1 MHLLTLHGQSTIIRC
16 SYLCW
21 RASHA
26 DLRLTCLPACLGC
39 CCNNVLQEPML
50 AARIM
55 IEDCMLLL
63 SDVEDIDRMFA
74 AAAVAAG
81 GAAGGMAPPGGPV
94 LIAPAQAQML
104 LHRRAAL
111 LGGIAASF
119 RLPNAP
125 TLPSA
130 ADSEAAAAA
139 TGGDGVFIRL
149 MGLPKGR
156 ALVNKTLRLMFSA
169 PPSAAGKGSKGAA
182 AAGGSGAAAAAE
194 GAAADDGG
202 KSVGL
207 DVIWALLRNAG
218 LTFGP
223 AVAAAA
229 GSEAERRMTNATV
242 ALSAAASEMIKR
254 LTTPEEAVACLAACI
269 AGLEACAAAA
279 TAAGASQLLPLFPAG
294 RLPADGSPDWLG
306 SVLASLLLRSSELG
320 LGSFAASGNMR
331 TLGEG
336 YDKDARELAEQEAR
350 ESGDG
355 ADTAAATK
363 WGQLLGRFA
372 ELIMLHLWALLQ
384 AVKGGGMAAA
394 GGGVAVDVRPYLQKL
409 SCVPLM
415 RVLMAHCD
423 APQQEQLKSY
433 LSELSH

>member
-1 MHLLTLHGQSTIIRC
+1 
-16 SYLCW
+16 
-21 RASHA
+21 
-26 DLRLTCLPACLGC
+26 
-39 CCNNVLQEPML
+39 ML

-74 AAAVAAG
+74 AAAAAAG

-94 LIAPAQAQML
+94 LLSTPQVQML

-130 ADSEAAAAA
+130 ADAAAAA
-139 TGGDGVFIRL
+139 AAGGDGVFIRL

-156 ALVNKTLRLMFSA
+156 ALVNKTLRLMFSP
-169 PPSAAGKGSKGAA
+169 PPSAAGKGSKQGAA
-182 AAGGSGAAAAAE
+182 AAGSGSGAAAEDAAAE
-194 GAAADDGG
+194 DGS

-207 DVIWALLRNAG
+207 DVIWALLRNAE

-254 LTTPEEAVACLAACI
+254 LSTPDEAVACLAACI

-279 TAAGASQLLPLFPAG
+279 TAGGASQLLPLFPAG

-320 LGSFAASGNMR
+320 LGSFAATGNMR

-336 YDKDARELAEQEAR
+336 YDKEARELAEQEAR
-350 ESGDG
+350 ESGGG
-355 ADTAAATK
+355 ADAAAASK
-363 WGQLLGRFA
+363 WGQLLRRFA

-394 GGGVAVDVRPYLQKL
+394 AGGAAVDVRPYVQKL
-409 SCVPLM
+409 SFVPLM
-415 RVLMAHCD
+415 RVLMAHSD

-433 LSELSH
+433 VSELSH

>member
-1 MHLLTLHGQSTIIRC
+1 
-16 SYLCW
+16 
-21 RASHA
+21 
-26 DLRLTCLPACLGC
+26 
-39 CCNNVLQEPML
+39 ML

-74 AAAVAAG
+74 AAVAAAG

-94 LIAPAQAQML
+94 LLSPPQVQML

-130 ADSEAAAAA
+130 ENVAAAA
-139 TGGDGVFIRL
+139 GGDGVFIRL

-156 ALVNKTLRLMFSA
+156 ALVNKTLRLMFSP
-169 PPSAAGKGSKGAA
+169 PPSAAGKGSKQGAA
-182 AAGGSGAAAAAE
+182 AAGSGSGAAEDAAAE
-194 GAAADDGG
+194 DGS

-207 DVIWALLRNAG
+207 DVIWALLRNAE

-254 LTTPEEAVACLAACI
+254 LSTPEEAVACLAACI
-269 AGLEACAAAA
+269 TGLEACAAAA
-279 TAAGASQLLPLFPAG
+279 TASGASQLLPLFPAG

-336 YDKDARELAEQEAR
+336 YDKEARELAEQEAR
-350 ESGDG
+350 ESGG
-355 ADTAAATK
+355 SADTAAASE
-363 WGQLLGRFA
+363 WGQLLRRFA

-394 GGGVAVDVRPYLQKL
+394 AGGAAVDVGPYVQKL

>member
-1 MHLLTLHGQSTIIRC
+1 MSRRISMGPVVMLQLTFTPSCLLVC
-16 SYLCW
+16 V
-21 RASHA
+21 
-26 DLRLTCLPACLGC
+26 ACHF
-39 CCNNVLQEPML
+39 NMLQEPML

-74 AAAVAAG
+74 AAAAAAG
-81 GAAGGMAPPGGPV
+81 GAGGMAPPGGPV
-94 LIAPAQAQML
+94 LLSPPQVQML

-125 TLPSA
+125 TLPSSA
-130 ADSEAAAAA
+130 EDAAAAA
-139 TGGDGVFIRL
+139 AGGDGVFIRL

-156 ALVNKTLRLMFSA
+156 ALVNKTLRLMFSP
-169 PPSAAGKGSKGAA
+169 PPSAAGKGSKQGAA
-182 AAGGSGAAAAAE
+182 AAGSGGGSAAAE
-194 GAAADDGG
+194 DAAAEDGS

-207 DVIWALLRNAG
+207 DVIWALLRNAE

-279 TAAGASQLLPLFPAG
+279 TTGGASQLLPLFPAG

-336 YDKDARELAEQEAR
+336 YDKEARELAEQEAR
-350 ESGDG
+350 ESGG
-355 ADTAAATK
+355 SADTAAASE
-363 WGQLLGRFA
+363 WRQLLRRFA

-394 GGGVAVDVRPYLQKL
+394 AGAAMDVRPYVQKL